1 MSSGLAGSP
10 VTSSMWTPR
19 GGSHVAPTRSSSP
32 AAARWTLAGPPELA
46 PSSAR
51 NDATSAHAAPAASGR
66 RSTNTRARTRLSAAA
81 NAKTASWGRAVQMPR
96 PLTTSGCSSE
106 AAREASS
113 GRWRTATMPAWRSAA
128 PNSVAPRP
136 ARGVSS
142 PSHARIARL
151 SGSRSATAA
160 RIARPPK
167 LTSAQSAN
175 ARTTIP
181 RTSRPRRVRNPSRA
195 PPPKTTSGAEST
207 AMASGSGSL
216 RVSTSTAEIGRS
228 NAGARSDG
236 VSFEVALLRSQA
248 TDARGLEEAR
258 PVPNGGARG
267 RRFRPR

>member
-1 MSSGLAGSP
+1 
-10 VTSSMWTPR
+10 
-19 GGSHVAPTRSSSP
+19 
-32 AAARWTLAGPPELA
+32 
-46 PSSAR
+46 
-51 NDATSAHAAPAASGR
+51 
-66 RSTNTRARTRLSAAA
+66 
-81 NAKTASWGRAVQMPR
+81 
-96 PLTTSGCSSE
+96 
-106 AAREASS
+106 
-113 GRWRTATMPAWRSAA
+113 MPAWRSAA

-207 AMASGSGSL
+207 AMASGSGRL

-228 NAGARSDG
+228 SAGARSDG

-248 TDARGLEEAR
+248 TDAPPVWRKQGQYQTEAPGAVVSARGSGLESPEPASVVAAMAR
-258 PVPNGGARG
+258 STGRMRQADAARRERLRPSRAGLPAPVS
-267 RRFRPR
+267 RP